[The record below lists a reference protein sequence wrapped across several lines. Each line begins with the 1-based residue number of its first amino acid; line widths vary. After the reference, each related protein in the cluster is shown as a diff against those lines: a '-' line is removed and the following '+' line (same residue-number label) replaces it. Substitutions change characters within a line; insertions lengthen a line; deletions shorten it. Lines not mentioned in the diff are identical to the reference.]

1 MSIFYNIKLGIVDM
15 VHNVG
20 RTLITMLGVILGTM
34 SIIAVLALVQGGRE
48 QSIRWLEERGGV
60 LKLSIDTKWTFDLD
74 KRSQIYD
81 QRLMLKDMRLI
92 RNYFPELLNFS
103 PESSKWLQMKYKD
116 KNYSTRVNAVFP
128 AYQEA
133 DNFHIGEGRFI
144 TEFDIEQA
152 SRVIAIGVR
161 VKDALFGKENALGKN
176 ITIRNNQFKVIG
188 IMEEKKMEISGWR
201 GHNPM
206 DWLNRQSFIPLTTML
221 KKIFA
226 DEPIDEINFQVASS
240 EMVKPTQERLNQ
252 FLKALRNGEELFEV
266 RANSDRLEN
275 IQKSSNDTQLILMI
289 VGGISLIVGGIVITN
304 ISLASV
310 KERLREIGV
319 RMAVGAKR
327 KDILV
332 QFLIQTT
339 FMSLLGGIVGVIMGL
354 SLLQALEKFLSSPT
368 SANPNMIIIA
378 LVLSVGVGF
387 VAGFIPAVQA
397 SRSDPIKILRY
408 E

>member
-92 RNYFPELLNFS
+92 RNYFPDLLNFS

-116 KNYSTRVNAVFP
+116 KNYSTRVNGVFP

-152 SRVIAIGVR
+152 NRVIAIGVR

-176 ITIRNNQFKVIG
+176 ITIRNSQFKVIG
-188 IMEEKKMEISGWR
+188 IMEEKKMEIAGWR

-221 KKIFA
+221 KKLFA
-226 DEPIDEINFQVASS
+226 DQSINEINFQVASS

-252 FLKALRNGEELFEV
+252 FLKALRNGEDIFEV
-266 RANSDRLEN
+266 RANSDRLES

-304 ISLASV
+304 ISLATV

-354 SLLQALEKFLSSPT
+354 ALLRALEKFLSSPT

-387 VAGFIPAVQA
+387 VAGFFPAMQA

>member
-1 MSIFYNIKLGIVDM
+1 MSIFYNIRLGIVDM
-15 VHNVG
+15 AHNVG

-34 SIIAVLALVQGGRE
+34 SIIAVLAIVQGGRE

-74 KRSQIYD
+74 ERSQIRD

-92 RNYFPELLNFS
+92 RNYFPDLLNFS
-103 PESSKWLQMKYKD
+103 PETSKWLQMKYKD
-116 KNYSTRVNAVFP
+116 KNYSTRVNGIFP
-128 AYQEA
+128 TYQEA
-133 DNFHIGEGRFI
+133 ENFSIGEGRFI
-144 TEFDIEQA
+144 SEFDIEQA

-161 VKDALFGKENALGKN
+161 VKDALFGKENAIGKN
-176 ITIRNNQFKVIG
+176 ITISNNQFKVIG
-188 IMEEKKMEISGWR
+188 IMEEKKIDVAGWK

-206 DWLNRQSFIPLTTML
+206 DWLNQQSFIPLTTML
-221 KKIFA
+221 KKLYA

-240 EMVKPTQERLNQ
+240 ELVKPTQERLNQ
-252 FLKALRNGEELFEV
+252 FLKALRNGEEIFEV

-275 IQKSSNDTQLILMI
+275 IQKNSNDTQLILMI

-319 RMAVGAKR
+319 RMAVGARR

-339 FMSLLGGIVGVIMGL
+339 FMSLLGGIIGVILGL
-354 SLLQALEKFLSSPT
+354 SLLRALEKFLSSPT

-378 LVLSVGVGF
+378 LALSVGVGF
-387 VAGFIPAVQA
+387 VAGFFPAMQA

>member
-1 MSIFYNIKLGIVDM
+1 MSIFYNIRLGIVDM

-20 RTLITMLGVILGTM
+20 RTLITMLGIILGTM

-74 KRSQIYD
+74 ERSQIRD

-92 RNYFPELLNFS
+92 RNYFPDLLNFS
-103 PESSKWLQMKYKD
+103 PETSKWLQMKYKE
-116 KNYSTRVNAVFP
+116 KNYSTRVNGVFP
-128 AYQEA
+128 TYQEA
-133 DNFHIGEGRFI
+133 ENFSIGEGRFI
-144 TEFDIEQA
+144 SEFDIEQA

-161 VKDALFGKENALGKN
+161 VKDALFGKENAIGKN
-176 ITIRNNQFKVIG
+176 IRISNNQFKVVG
-188 IMEEKKMEISGWR
+188 IMEEKKMEMSGWS

-221 KKIFA
+221 KKLYA

-240 EMVKPTQERLNQ
+240 EMVKPTQDRLNQ
-252 FLKALRNGEELFEV
+252 FLKALRGGEEIFEV
-266 RANSDRLEN
+266 RANSDRLDN
-275 IQKSSNDTQLILMI
+275 IQKNSNDTQLILMI

-319 RMAVGAKR
+319 RMAIGAKR

-339 FMSLLGGIVGVIMGL
+339 FMSLIGGIIGVLMGL

-368 SANPNMIIIA
+368 AANPNMIIIA

-387 VAGFIPAVQA
+387 VAGFFPAMQA
-397 SRSDPIKILRY
+397 SRLDPIKILRY

>member
-74 KRSQIYD
+74 ERSQIRD

-92 RNYFPELLNFS
+92 RNYFPDLLNFS

-133 DNFHIGEGRFI
+133 ENFQIGKGRFI
-144 TEFDIEQA
+144 SEFDIEQA
-152 SRVIAIGVR
+152 TRVIAIGVR
-161 VKDALFGKENALGKN
+161 VKDALFGKENAIGKN
-176 ITIRNNQFKVIG
+176 ITIRNSQFKVIG
-188 IMEEKKMEISGWR
+188 IMEEKKMEMSGWSGR
-201 GHNPM
+201 NPM

-221 KKIFA
+221 KKLFA

-252 FLKALRNGEELFEV
+252 FLKALRGGEEIFEV

-275 IQKSSNDTQLILMI
+275 IQKSSNDTQLILLI

-304 ISLASV
+304 ISLATV

-354 SLLQALEKFLSSPT
+354 ALLRALEKFLSSPT

-387 VAGFIPAVQA
+387 VAGFFPAMQA

>member
-1 MSIFYNIKLGIVDM
+1 MSIFYNIRLGVVDM

-48 QSIRWLEERGGV
+48 QSIRWLEEQGGV

-74 KRSQIYD
+74 ERSQIRD

-92 RNYFPELLNFS
+92 RNYFPDLLNFS
-103 PESSKWLQMKYKD
+103 PETSKWLQMKYKD
-116 KNYSTRVNAVFP
+116 KNFSTRVNGVFP
-128 AYQEA
+128 TYQEA
-133 DNFHIGEGRFI
+133 DNFSIGEGRFI
-144 TEFDIEQA
+144 SEFDIEQA

-176 ITIRNNQFKVIG
+176 IMMNNSQFKVIG
-188 IMEEKKMEISGWR
+188 IMEEKKMEMSGWS

-221 KKIFA
+221 KKLFP

-252 FLKALRNGEELFEV
+252 FLKAMRRGEEIFEV

-275 IQKSSNDTQLILMI
+275 IQKNSNDTQLILMI

-339 FMSLLGGIVGVIMGL
+339 FMSLIGGIIGVLMGL

-368 SANPNMIIIA
+368 SANPKMIIIA
-378 LVLSVGVGF
+378 LILSVGVGF
-387 VAGFIPAVQA
+387 IAGFFPAMQA

>member
-74 KRSQIYD
+74 ERSQIYD

-92 RNYFPELLNFS
+92 RNYFPDLLNFS

-116 KNYSTRVNAVFP
+116 KNYSTRVNGVFP

-152 SRVIAIGVR
+152 NRVIAIGVR

-176 ITIRNNQFKVIG
+176 ITIRNSQFKVIG
-188 IMEEKKMEISGWR
+188 IMEEKKMEIAGWR

-221 KKIFA
+221 KKLFA
-226 DEPIDEINFQVASS
+226 DQSINEINFQVASS
-240 EMVKPTQERLNQ
+240 DMVKPTQERLNQ
-252 FLKALRNGEELFEV
+252 FLKALRNGEEIFEV

-354 SLLQALEKFLSSPT
+354 ALLRALEKFLSSPT

-387 VAGFIPAVQA
+387 VAGFFPAMQA

>member
-1 MSIFYNIKLGIVDM
+1 MSIFYNIRLGIVDM

-20 RTLITMLGVILGTM
+20 RTLITMLGIILGTM

-74 KRSQIYD
+74 ERSQIRD

-92 RNYFPELLNFS
+92 RNYFPDLLNFS
-103 PESSKWLQMKYKD
+103 PETSKWLQMKYKE
-116 KNYSTRVNAVFP
+116 KNYSTRVNGVFP
-128 AYQEA
+128 TYQEA
-133 DNFHIGEGRFI
+133 ENFSIGEGRFI
-144 TEFDIEQA
+144 SEFDIEQA

-161 VKDALFGKENALGKN
+161 VKDALFGKENAIGKN
-176 ITIRNNQFKVIG
+176 IRISNNQFKVVG
-188 IMEEKKMEISGWR
+188 IMEEKKMEMSGWS

-221 KKIFA
+221 KKLYA
-226 DEPIDEINFQVASS
+226 DESIDEINFQVASS
-240 EMVKPTQERLNQ
+240 EMVKPTQDRLNQ
-252 FLKALRNGEELFEV
+252 FLKALRGGEEIFEV
-266 RANSDRLEN
+266 RANSDRLDN
-275 IQKSSNDTQLILMI
+275 IQKNSNDTQLILMI

-319 RMAVGAKR
+319 RMAIGAKR

-339 FMSLLGGIVGVIMGL
+339 FMSLIGGIIGVLMGL

-368 SANPNMIIIA
+368 AANPNMIIIA

-387 VAGFIPAVQA
+387 VAGFFPAMQA
-397 SRSDPIKILRY
+397 SRLDPIKILRY

>member
-1 MSIFYNIKLGIVDM
+1 MLGI
-15 VHNVG
+15 
-20 RTLITMLGVILGTM
+20 ILGTM

-74 KRSQIYD
+74 ERSQIRD

-92 RNYFPELLNFS
+92 RNYFPDLLNFS
-103 PESSKWLQMKYKD
+103 PETSKWLQMKYKE
-116 KNYSTRVNAVFP
+116 KNYSTRVNGVFP
-128 AYQEA
+128 TYQEA
-133 DNFHIGEGRFI
+133 ENFSIGEGRFI
-144 TEFDIEQA
+144 SEFDIEQA

-161 VKDALFGKENALGKN
+161 VKDALFGKENAIGKN
-176 ITIRNNQFKVIG
+176 IRISNNQFKVVG
-188 IMEEKKMEISGWR
+188 IMEEKKMEMSGWS

-221 KKIFA
+221 KKLYA

-240 EMVKPTQERLNQ
+240 EMVKPTQDRLNQ
-252 FLKALRNGEELFEV
+252 FLKALRGGEEIFEV
-266 RANSDRLEN
+266 RANSDRLDN
-275 IQKSSNDTQLILMI
+275 IQKNSNDTQLILMI

-319 RMAVGAKR
+319 RMAIGAKR

-339 FMSLLGGIVGVIMGL
+339 FMSLIGGIIGVLMGL

-368 SANPNMIIIA
+368 AANPNMIIIA

-387 VAGFIPAVQA
+387 VAGFFPAMQA
-397 SRSDPIKILRY
+397 SRLDPIKILRY

>member
-1 MSIFYNIKLGIVDM
+1 MSIFYNIRLGIVDM

-74 KRSQIYD
+74 ERSQIRD

-92 RNYFPELLNFS
+92 RNYFPDLLNFS
-103 PESSKWLQMKYKD
+103 PENSKWLQMKYKD
-116 KNYSTRVNAVFP
+116 KNYSTRVNGVYP

-133 DNFHIGEGRFI
+133 ENFSIGEGRFI
-144 TEFDIEQA
+144 SEFDVEQA

-176 ITIRNNQFKVIG
+176 IIISNNQFKVIG
-188 IMEEKKMEISGWR
+188 IMEEKKMEMSGWG

-221 KKIFA
+221 KKLFA

-240 EMVKPTQERLNQ
+240 EMVKPTQDRLNQ
-252 FLKALRNGEELFEV
+252 FLKALRGGEEIFEV

-275 IQKSSNDTQLILMI
+275 IQKNSNDTQLILMI
-289 VGGISLIVGGIVITN
+289 IGGISLIVGGIVITN

-339 FMSLLGGIVGVIMGL
+339 FMSLIGGIIGVLMGL

-387 VAGFIPAVQA
+387 IAGFFPAMQA

>member
-15 VHNVG
+15 IHNIG
-20 RTLITMLGVILGTM
+20 RTVITMLGVILGTM
-34 SIIAVLALVQGGRE
+34 SIIAVLGLVQGGRE

-74 KRSQIYD
+74 ERSQIYE

-92 RNYFPELLNFS
+92 REYFPELINFS
-103 PESSKWLQMKYKD
+103 PETSKWLRLKYKG
-116 KNYSTRVNAVFP
+116 KEYSTRINAVYP
-128 AYQEA
+128 AYQDAE
-133 DNFHIGEGRFI
+133 NFYIGEGRFVS
-144 TEFDIEQA
+144 ELDIEQA
-152 SRVIAIGVR
+152 SKVIAIGVR
-161 VKDALFGKENALGKN
+161 IKEYLFGKENPIGKH
-176 ITIRNNQFKVIG
+176 ITLNDTQFKVVG
-188 IMEEKKMEISGWR
+188 IMEEKKMDIAGW
-201 GHNPM
+201 GGKNPL
-206 DWLNRQSFIPLTTML
+206 DWLNRQAFIPLTTML
-221 KKIFA
+221 KVMYA
-226 DEPIDEINFQVASS
+226 DEPIDEINCQVESA
-240 EMVKPTQERLNQ
+240 EMVKPIQERLNQ
-252 FLKALRNGEELFEV
+252 FLKALRNGQELFEV
-266 RANSDRLEN
+266 RANSDRLQD
-275 IQKSSNDTQLILMI
+275 IQQRSNDTQLILLL

-339 FMSLLGGIVGVIMGL
+339 FMSLIGGIIGVVSGI
-354 SLLQALEKFLSSPT
+354 SLLKALSKFLSSPT
-368 SANPNMIIIA
+368 AANVQMIIIA

-387 VAGFIPAVQA
+387 IAGIFPAFQA